1 MIVGNVLLIALI
13 VVTSAATGWA
23 GAVLCAILFPERT
36 ERASMHFENRAWK
49 TFFLGLLMFVPI
61 VFIASERFMAGQ
73 QIIALPIFAA
83 VIGISLF
90 GTGGLVR
97 LVARRINDH
106 GGSGSSYQAMA
117 KGGLLIVL
125 AELLPV
131 FGWVV
136 IFPFVLIASFGAGV
150 FAIFGRRRAARVEA
164 GAPPTPEAS

>member
-13 VVTSAATGWA
+13 VITSAATGWA
-23 GAVLCAILFPERT
+23 GAVLSAILFPERT

-61 VFIASERFMAGQ
+61 VIIGVFLANNGL
-73 QIIALPIFAA
+73 QIISIPLFAA
-83 VIGISLF
+83 VIGISIF

-97 LVARRINDH
+97 LVARRIHDH
-106 GGSGSSYQAMA
+106 GGSGSSYQALA

-136 IFPFVLIASFGAGV
+136 IFPYVLIASFGAGV
-150 FAIFGRRRAARVEA
+150 FALFGRRRLVIVEA
-164 GAPPTPEAS
+164 GAPPTAEAP

>member
-13 VVTSAATGWA
+13 ALTSAAASWA
-23 GAVLCAILFPERT
+23 GAVLSAILFPERT

-61 VFIASERFMAGQ
+61 VFIG
-73 QIIALPIFAA
+73 IALTDAGLQVISIPLFAA
-83 VIGISLF
+83 VIGISIF
-90 GTGGLVR
+90 GTGGLTR

-106 GGSGSSYQAMA
+106 GGSESSYQALA

-136 IFPFVLIASFGAGV
+136 IFPYVLIASFGAGV
-150 FAIFGRRRAARVEA
+150 FALFGRRRLVIVEA
-164 GAPPTPEAS
+164 GAPPTTEAP